1 MQDPIYILADNI
13 ISPLGNTTQENF
25 FQIGEGKS
33 SIQEYKHPQ
42 IGKYVASCFHAERY
56 HFSDCSAKGFTPIE
70 TLIIDSIKQLIAQVS
85 IQVDSGEVL
94 FVFSTTKG
102 NISLLGHNTFDKGR
116 MRLGA
121 MAKTIT
127 DYFNNPNEP
136 VVISN
141 ACISGLQAIQYA
153 CFSLSQKKY
162 KYVVVSGAD
171 MVSDFVL
178 AGFSSFQA
186 LSPFPC
192 TPFDKNRAGL
202 SLGEGAGSLLLSNEA
217 LSRESIE
224 IASIASSND
233 ANHLSGPSRTG
244 EGLSNAIH
252 NALHLSRSTGEDI
265 DLISSHGTATMYNDE
280 MESLAFQTSGL
291 LASPVYSTKGNLGH
305 TLGAAGIIE
314 TIILGACMKNSQLLP
329 SWGYKEQGTS
339 VNLNIIKESK
349 KATIRKAL
357 KTASGF
363 GGGNTALVLKKAI

>member
-1 MQDPIYILADNI
+1 MQDPIYIIADNI

-25 FQIGEGKS
+25 LHISDGKS
-33 SIQEYKHPQ
+33 SIQEYQHPQ
-42 IGKYVASCFHAERY
+42 IGKYFASCFASDQY
-56 HFSDCSAKGFTPIE
+56 HFTDYSSKAFTPIE
-70 TLIIDSIKQLIAQVS
+70 ALIIDSIQQLLSQIS
-85 IQVDSGEVL
+85 IQVGSREVL

-102 NISLLGHNTFDKGR
+102 NINLLGHDTFDKSR
-116 MRLGA
+116 MRLSV

-127 DYFNNPNEP
+127 EYFNNPNEP
-136 VVISN
+136 VVVSN

-153 CFSLSQKKY
+153 CFALSQEKY
-162 KYVVVSGAD
+162 KYVIVSGAD

-178 AGFSSFQA
+178 AGFNSFQA

-202 SLGEGAGSLLLSNEA
+202 SLGEGAGSLLLSTELPLA
-217 LSRESIE
+217 ECIE

-252 NALHLSRSTGEDI
+252 NALHLSGNKGEDI
-265 DLISSHGTATMYNDE
+265 DLISSHGTATIYNDE
-280 MESLAFQTSGL
+280 MESLAFQTAGL
-291 LASPVYSTKGNLGH
+291 LSAPVHSIKGNLGH
-305 TLGAAGIIE
+305 TLGAAGLIE
-314 TIILGACMKNSQLLP
+314 TVLLAACMRNNQLLP
-329 SWGYKEQGTS
+329 SYGYKEQGTS

-363 GGGNTALVLKKAI
+363 GGGNTAVVLKKAI